1 MNKLMNKYIIKS
13 LSTLSINIC
22 LFHSVIEEKISIL
35 LLKINKLG
43 FYKSSLFIF
52 LIFNFIWM
60 GITFLLDITMI
71 ILLSIYYI
79 IKQRYYL
86 IIKLFVNEVLDII
99 LFMFLL
105 YKLTY
110 YYFFFYWTYK
120 SLKFLV
126 NNELPKIKSVCSV
139 LTYLDSFLISS
150 IESNKVKIS
159 NKLLILT
166 ENC

>member
-1 MNKLMNKYIIKS
+1 MNKYIIKS
-13 LSTLSINIC
+13 LSTLSIKIC
-22 LFHSVIEEKISIL
+22 FFHSVIEEKISIL

-52 LIFNFIWM
+52 IIFNLIWM

-79 IKQRYYL
+79 IKKKFYL

-126 NNELPKIKSVCSV
+126 NNELPKIKSVLSV
-139 LTYLDSFLISS
+139 LIYIDSFLISS
-150 IESNKVKIS
+150 IELNKVKIS
-159 NKLLILT
+159 NKLQILT